1 MSNIDPHIRFVLVRP
16 SHPGNIGAT
25 ARAMRTM
32 GLSRLHLIQPKRFPD
47 DQAIAMAAGA
57 DDVLAGAMLHSN
69 LREALAP
76 CTLALGLS
84 ARRRGV
90 TLEELDPRQ
99 AAQRIAAECARA
111 GQVAVVFGNERTG
124 LENDELARC
133 HAMVR
138 IPSVDSFSS
147 LNLAQAVQVMA
158 YELRMAGHLN
168 VEPVPSRQPVASLEQ
183 LEVFFEHLWRTLE
196 VINFHKG
203 RAPQVIERRLR
214 RFFLRAAPDWQELQ
228 ILHGLLAASERVA
241 ARPLPGSEHGLHGAE
256 EDVTATGKHSDGQQ

>member
-1 MSNIDPHIRFVLVRP
+1 MSHIDLDIRFVLMRP
-16 SHPGNIGAT
+16 SHPGNIGAA

-47 DQAIAMAAGA
+47 AQATAMAAGA
-57 DDVLAGAMLHSN
+57 DDVLAGAVLHPD
-69 LREALAP
+69 LGDALAP

-84 ARRRGV
+84 ARRRGI
-90 TLEELDPRQ
+90 TLEELNPRQ
-99 AAQRIAAECARA
+99 AAQRMIDECARA
-111 GQVAVVFGNERTG
+111 GRVAVLFGNERTG

-158 YELRMAGHLN
+158 YELRMAGDLS
-168 VEPVPSRQPVASLEQ
+168 VEPVPCRQPVASLEQ

-214 RFFLRAAPDWQELQ
+214 KLFLRAAPDWQELQ

-241 ARPLPGSEHGLHGAE
+241 ARTAMVSEQDVHSAE
-256 EDVTATGKHSDGQQ
+256 EGVAATGEHSNGQE